1 MTDACVRE
9 AGVVGEDTWSTD
21 IQVEAVV
28 DLQGVGFRLTPGNHG
43 LETELRPRENQ
54 DLLVYNE
61 GAPREQPKAELAAL
75 HADFRV
81 NGSR

>member
-28 DLQGVGFRLTPGNHG
+28 DLQGVGFRLSPGDHG
-43 LETELRPRENQ
+43 LETELRPSENQ
-54 DLLVYNE
+54 DLFVCSE
-61 GAPREQPKAELAAL
+61 WAPREQPEAEIAAL
-75 HADFRV
+75 HADFLL